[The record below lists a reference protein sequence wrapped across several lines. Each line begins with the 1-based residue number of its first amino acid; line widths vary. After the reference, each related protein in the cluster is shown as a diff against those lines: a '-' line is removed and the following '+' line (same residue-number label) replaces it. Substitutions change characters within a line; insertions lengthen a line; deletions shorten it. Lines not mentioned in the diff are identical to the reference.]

1 MGTKHAK
8 KRFLIIR
15 YTRKPDGKFDEL
27 VELSKKKIG
36 AGKMTEA
43 AVVLD
48 LQNKKILKMSLDGAP
63 KDLTYEQVFDHYKK
77 FYADA
82 IEQVLQ

>member
-8 KRFLIIR
+8 KRFLIIY

-36 AGKMTEA
+36 AGKLTKA
-43 AVVLD
+43 KVVLD
-48 LQNKKILKMSLDGAP
+48 LLENKILKLDLDGAP
-63 KDLTYEQVFDHYKK
+63 KDITYNQVFEHYKK
-77 FYADA
+77 FYKDA
-82 IEQVLQ
+82 IEQFLN